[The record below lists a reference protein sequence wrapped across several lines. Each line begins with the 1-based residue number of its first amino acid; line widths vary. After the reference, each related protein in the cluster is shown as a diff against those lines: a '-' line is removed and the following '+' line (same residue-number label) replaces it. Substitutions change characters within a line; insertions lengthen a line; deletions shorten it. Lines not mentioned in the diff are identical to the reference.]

1 MRLQLQLP
9 PHWLVLFAALLW
21 GTTGTAQALGPDA
34 HPVTVGAVRL
44 AVGAAGLAAVAA
56 RRGGPDLRR
65 APWKAV
71 AAAGAGMAAYQ
82 VAFFAAVRTAG
93 VALGTAVT
101 IGSAPLLAGALA
113 RWVDR
118 EPLTPR
124 WWAATV
130 LAVAGVVAIGGAPAG
145 APLSGVALAL
155 AAGASYAAFT
165 VGAKRLVTACAPPTA
180 MAAAFGAG
188 AVLLLPALVAGD
200 LSWLGRP
207 AGQLMA
213 GWLGLVTVTAAYLLF
228 AAGLSRTTVATAAT
242 LSLAEPLMAA
252 LLGAL
257 VLGERP
263 PGPAWLGA
271 AMLLSGLAVLAVRS
285 R

>member
-1 MRLQLQLP
+1 
-9 PHWLVLFAALLW
+9 
-21 GTTGTAQALGPDA
+21 LGPDA

-44 AVGAAGLAAVAA
+44 AVGAAGLAAVAV
-56 RRGGPDLRR
+56 RRGGPELRR

-82 VAFFAAVRTAG
+82 VSFFAAVRTAG

-118 EPLTPR
+118 VPLTRR
-124 WWAATV
+124 WWAATA
-130 LAVAGVVAIGGAPAG
+130 LAVGGVAVIGGTPAS
-145 APLSGVALAL
+145 APLSGVAPAL
-155 AAGASYAAFT
+155 AAGAAYAVFA
-165 VGAKRLVTACAPPTA
+165 VGAKRLVTACAPPVA

-188 AVLLLPALVAGD
+188 SVLLSPALVAGD
-200 LSWLGRP
+200 ISWLGRP
-207 AGQLMA
+207 AGLAMA
-213 GWLGLVTVTAAYLLF
+213 GWLGVVTVTVAYLLF
-228 AAGLSRTTVATAAT
+228 AAGLSRTAVATAAT
-242 LSLAEPLMAA
+242 LSLAEPLTAA

-263 PGPAWLGA
+263 PGLAWLGSA
-271 AMLLSGLAVLAVRS
+271 LLLSGLAVLAVRP